1 MRTIIFNGKVISHQT
16 LIPFGGVT
24 IDDGIISSVFSGEP
38 DELDNCRSIDADGL
52 FISPGFIDT
61 HIHGGGG
68 ADVMDGTAEAVLHIA
83 KIHEKYGLTSF
94 VPTTLTA
101 SGERISKA
109 CAAIR
114 EAQSVQRNGATI
126 LGIHLEGPFIST
138 AYKGA
143 QNPEFLL
150 KPSIENYLGITGGG
164 ENVLRVSMAP
174 ELNGAFELAR
184 YLADKKILCSVAHSQ
199 AGYKIMREAADNGF
213 SHITHMFNGMSGL
226 TSPDY
231 YCQAGVIESAL
242 ELDSY
247 SAEVICD
254 GCHMPPEMI
263 RLLIK
268 CKKQDRVMLTSD
280 ATCPTDMPPGIYDL
294 GGLPVLVSDGVAM
307 LTDRSSF
314 AGSIATADRLV
325 RNAVHAVGLSMVSAV
340 NMLSY
345 NVAKSIGLDHE
356 IGSLDIG
363 FKADVLLFDENVDIK
378 LVIHNGQI
386 TYNSGGFSS
395 DIGS

>member
-1 MRTIIFNGKVISHQT
+1 MRTVIYNGKVILRQT

-38 DELDNCRSIDADGL
+38 DSLENCRLIDAEGL

-83 KIHEKYGLTSF
+83 KIHEKYGLTAF

-101 SGERISKA
+101 SAGKISKA
-109 CAAIR
+109 CAAVR
-114 EAQSVQRNGATI
+114 EAQSIQRSGSTI
-126 LGIHLEGPFIST
+126 LGIHLEGPFISMT
-138 AYKGA
+138 YKGA

-150 KPSIENYLGITGGG
+150 DPSIENYLAITGGG

-174 ELNGAFELAR
+174 ERNGSFVLSR
-184 YLADKKILCSVAHSQ
+184 YLANKKILCSVAHSQ
-199 AGYKIMREAADNGF
+199 AGYKIMREASDNGF

-242 ELDSY
+242 ELDAY

-268 CKKQDRVMLTSD
+268 CKNQDQVMLTSD

-314 AGSIATADRLV
+314 AGSVATADRLV
-325 RNAVHAVGLSMVSAV
+325 RNAVHSVGLSMVSAV

-345 NVAKSIGLDHE
+345 NVAKSIGMEQKL
-356 IGSLDIG
+356 GSLDVG
-363 FKADVLLFDENVDIK
+363 FKADVLLFNENVDIK
-378 LVIHNGQI
+378 LVIHDGLI
-386 TYNSGGFSS
+386 TYNSGGYSN
-395 DIGS
+395 DID